1 MVLWIVIGVAVL
13 GLVVLALSARAVLAR
28 LPELARALRRLQDRQ
43 ARAEELS
50 VALVSLQENVEAA
63 QARTVVTQE
72 RIAVIK
78 ARTGQA

>member
-1 MVLWIVIGVAVL
+1 MVLWIVLGAGVF
-13 GLVVLALSARAVLAR
+13 GLLVLALAARAVVAR

-43 ARAEELS
+43 ARAEELN
-50 VALVSLQENVEAA
+50 VALASLQENVEAA